1 MTFLE
6 AKLLEYF
13 RSCDETRRNAI
24 FETAKLCL
32 DLSQNPP
39 SGDIDI
45 ITLPPTSAD
54 DPDNV
59 QTSTHAREIVRLY
72 DSLNDEY
79 KSRLTRYAREL
90 NALNRMTGPASASE
104 DLPAPAD
111 PAPVQTS
118 APSVFP
124 VMRMDYDPE
133 LMKFQKNRS
142 IISIAKRA
150 DGNVPLRYSMSIS
163 DIAVL
168 SDLLYEDRTGIKPFG
183 VAFDFGFV
191 MGSRATQRGKVKNL

>member
-6 AKLLEYF
+6 VKLLEYF

-45 ITLPPTSAD
+45 ITLHPTSAD

-59 QTSTHAREIVRLY
+59 QTSTPAREIVRLY

-79 KSRLTRYAREL
+79 KSRLTLYAREL
-90 NALNRMTGPASASE
+90 NTLNRMTGPASASE
-104 DLPAPAD
+104 DR